1 MRKHLNLVPWSP
13 CPSYRFQ
20 IEGIVII
27 PMKYFEVSKFLIYF
41 LMTPMTGKVVISK
54 WWKQALATWSVHGVF
69 SPLSST
75 SGFCSETFALKI
87 SSKGQDGHV
96 ACIANGCP
104 AIRELPETNHLNFG
118 KSKYHALPSDW
129 WFAQTI
135 PFLLITIF
143 IPFQI
148 FFGKHYCNYLH
159 FQASGRSST
168 MTSGKSRTEVTMQD
182 PVMLQDASVT
192 SVSLKSC
199 HPREFQRSK
208 WCSNRDD
215 SRARFPRFIYI
226 VKNK

>member
-1 MRKHLNLVPWSP
+1 
-13 CPSYRFQ
+13 
-20 IEGIVII
+20 
-27 PMKYFEVSKFLIYF
+27 
-41 LMTPMTGKVVISK
+41 MTGKVVISK

-104 AIRELPETNHLNFG
+104 AIRELPETNHLNSG
-118 KSKYHALPSDW
+118 KLKYHALPLDW

-148 FFGKHYCNYLH
+148 FVGTRKTTFTFKLLADLPPWH
-159 FQASGRSST
+159 QASPGLRLQC
-168 MTSGKSRTEVTMQD
+168 KIQWCCR
-182 PVMLQDASVT
+182 MLLSH
-192 SVSLKSC
+192 LY
-199 HPREFQRSK
+199 H
-208 WCSNRDD
+208 
-215 SRARFPRFIYI
+215 
-226 VKNK
+226 